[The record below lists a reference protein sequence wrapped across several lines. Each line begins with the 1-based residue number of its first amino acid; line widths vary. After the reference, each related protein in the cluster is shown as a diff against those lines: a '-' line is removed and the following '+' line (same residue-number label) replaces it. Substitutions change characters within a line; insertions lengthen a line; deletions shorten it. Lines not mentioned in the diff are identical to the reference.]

1 MQICNSEN
9 AADVLWSIVSPLA
22 AEIPVYKEI
31 MSEDE
36 NSTPE
41 SYLLIRSDITNG
53 GRIYGDGKALLRR
66 SNCDITLVSKSKGD
80 VSTDIHNVNKAK
92 VEALLRARAS

>member
-22 AEIPVYKEI
+22 DEIPVYKEI

-53 GRIYGDGKALLRR
+53 GRITGTERRFCADQTAISPSFRNRKAM
-66 SNCDITLVSKSKGD
+66 
-80 VSTDIHNVNKAK
+80 
-92 VEALLRARAS
+92 